1 LNSTA
6 QPHSGTLIVNGANLF
21 YEATGAGRTIVLISG
36 GGLLDHRL
44 WNPQVAGFARGHRVL
59 RYDIRGIGRSSRP
72 DATFS
77 HGDDLAQLLRSLAD
91 EPADIVGLSFG
102 AAIAIDLALDYPALI
117 RRLVLASPGLS
128 SDKDANLEG
137 VRPLAEMVGANG
149 LTAVVDALVT
159 SPELMPQATGA
170 LQQLV
175 RTIYDDNAD
184 IFTADFPLIR
194 FWQPTRPAAVDR
206 LGSIR
211 VPTQIVTGDRDGA
224 AARQTAETIH
234 DAIAGS
240 SLEII
245 TGAGHLVNLDGSG
258 AFDRVVLS
266 FLER

>member
-1 LNSTA
+1 
-6 QPHSGTLIVNGANLF
+6 
-21 YEATGAGRTIVLISG
+21 
-36 GGLLDHRL
+36 
-44 WNPQVAGFARGHRVL
+44 
-59 RYDIRGIGRSSRP
+59 
-72 DATFS
+72 
-77 HGDDLAQLLRSLAD
+77 
-91 EPADIVGLSFG
+91 
-102 AAIAIDLALDYPALI
+102 
-117 RRLVLASPGLS
+117 
-128 SDKDANLEG
+128 
-137 VRPLAEMVGANG
+137 
-149 LTAVVDALVT
+149 
-159 SPELMPQATGA
+159 MPQATGA

-211 VPTQIVTGDRDGA
+211 VPTQIVTGDCDGA